1 MPEISSSFII
11 SLSFS
16 VSEKTGFTFKISKI
30 LTNINQIKL
39 FFQKLNLLFKIDEKV
54 SEEEKQL
61 SKWLNRSEEALK
73 IEFGKPDKIDFKNN
87 SRNRFYVYTKE
98 KLKIKCERIFE
109 ISSANKVVGFTSKNC
124 F

>member
-1 MPEISSSFII
+1 MKFIFILIFLSI
-11 SLSFS
+11 SLASCQT
-16 VSEKTGFTFKISKI
+16 VS
-30 LTNINQIKL
+30 N
-39 FFQKLNLLFKIDEKV
+39 KIDEKV

-61 SKWLNRSEEALK
+61 SKWLNKSEESLK

-87 SRNRFYVYTKE
+87 SSNRFYIYTKE

-109 ISSANKVVGFTSKNC
+109 INPANKVVGFTSKNC

>member
-1 MPEISSSFII
+1 MKFIFILIFLSI
-11 SLSFS
+11 SLASCQT
-16 VSEKTGFTFKISKI
+16 VS
-30 LTNINQIKL
+30 N
-39 FFQKLNLLFKIDEKV
+39 KIDEKV

-61 SKWLNRSEEALK
+61 SKWLNKSEESLK

-87 SRNRFYVYTKE
+87 SSNRFYIYTKE

-109 ISSANKVVGFTSKNC
+109 INSANKVVGFTSKNC

>member
-1 MPEISSSFII
+1 MKIVFILI
-11 SLSFS
+11 FLFLSLASCQT
-16 VSEKTGFTFKISKI
+16 VS
-30 LTNINQIKL
+30 N
-39 FFQKLNLLFKIDEKV
+39 KIDEKV

-73 IEFGKPDKIDFKNN
+73 IEFGKPDKIDFKDN

-109 ISSANKVVGFTSKNC
+109 VNPANKVVGFTSKNC

>member
-1 MPEISSSFII
+1 MKFFFILVFLVI
-11 SLSFS
+11 NLTSCQT
-16 VSEKTGFTFKISKI
+16 VSK
-30 LTNINQIKL
+30 
-39 FFQKLNLLFKIDEKV
+39 KIDEKV

>member
-1 MPEISSSFII
+1 MKIVFILI
-11 SLSFS
+11 FLFLSLASCQT
-16 VSEKTGFTFKISKI
+16 VS
-30 LTNINQIKL
+30 N
-39 FFQKLNLLFKIDEKV
+39 KIDEKV

-61 SKWLNRSEEALK
+61 SRWLNMSEEALK

-87 SRNRFYVYTKE
+87 SRNRFYIYTKE

-109 ISSANKVVGFTSKNC
+109 ISPENKVVGFTSKNC

>member
-1 MPEISSSFII
+1 MKIVFILI
-11 SLSFS
+11 FLFLSLASCQT
-16 VSEKTGFTFKISKI
+16 VS
-30 LTNINQIKL
+30 N
-39 FFQKLNLLFKIDEKV
+39 KIDEKV

-87 SRNRFYVYTKE
+87 SRNRFYVYIKE

-109 ISSANKVVGFTSKNC
+109 INPENKVVGFTSKNC

>member
-1 MPEISSSFII
+1 MKIKII
-11 SLSFS
+11 VLFLIINLTSCQT
-16 VSEKTGFTFKISKI
+16 VS
-30 LTNINQIKL
+30 N
-39 FFQKLNLLFKIDEKV
+39 KIDEKV
-54 SEEEKQL
+54 SDEEKLL

-73 IEFGKPDKIDFKNN
+73 IEFGKPDKIDFKDN

>member
-1 MPEISSSFII
+1 MKLI
-11 SLSFS
+11 
-16 VSEKTGFTFKISKI
+16 FTIFFTSII
-30 LTNINQIKL
+30 LTSCQTVSD
-39 FFQKLNLLFKIDEKV
+39 KIDEKV
-54 SEEEKQL
+54 SNEEKQL
-61 SKWLNRSEEALK
+61 SKWLNKSEEELK

-109 ISSANKVVGFTSKNC
+109 ISPANKVLGFTSKNC